1 VTIEAEM
8 HDGTILEFPD
18 GTAPEVIQ
26 RVVRSRL
33 SQPAAPEGSG
43 VGAWLGRRARD
54 VMEGVASFPSAA
66 ADALVPGV
74 AYARDAIGGQSGVG
88 LARQGADAL
97 GLPTPQTDGE
107 RMTSAVVQGVAGA
120 IPTMGIGAGP
130 GLVARGVNALSQGV
144 GGAAGG
150 AASEA
155 TRQAGYGEAAQVG
168 AGVLGGLAGAG
179 AVQGAAT
186 LGRGVASAVA
196 PFTQAGR
203 ESAVTDVML
212 RSADDPANLR
222 ARVDA
227 GLAATD
233 QRLPNSPVTPAVA
246 ARDPGLLRVESSV
259 RAGAMG
265 PQAQS
270 ALAEVGTRRAQAQ
283 IAEMDALGDG
293 STAGERGAAIR
304 GERGRPGQAG
314 SGLSGAQ
321 QARQQAVSRAY
332 EAIDPNGTSRL
343 PVAPLQAVAQEEMAG
358 RWGAGAGE
366 MPANVRQML
375 GTIEGAG
382 DAQPWRFMQN
392 LRGQANDIL
401 GDASASE
408 RARATARQVVGAI
421 DQAAQDAGTTGGFT
435 AEQAQRWRAAGE
447 LRRRLGEDF
456 NRDTTGANA
465 TGRILAD
472 GGYGAPR
479 LVDEAVP
486 GAALANVSSVRQA
499 LRASGGD
506 AQVRTALQGQFMDLL
521 SQRATGAAEVVD
533 GAGTPTRVTSPAGFR
548 RFWDQNRVVARELFG
563 PQEYR
568 RLEMLARDF
577 SEASIG
583 ANTGATRNSQT
594 VQNMTVGQMI
604 ARVSG
609 GLLDGETA
617 FGSTVSRPIK
627 WLYQEPERLTR
638 ELLGQAMA
646 DPRLAAMLLARAS
659 PQSVQRATAYI
670 EQNMMGRLGQAAGGA
685 AVRQAVRSGAE
696 QERRQAQQSQ

>member
-1 VTIEAEM
+1 MTIEAEM

-179 AVQGAAT
+179 AVQGVAT

-196 PFTQAGR
+196 PFTQSGR

-304 GERGRPGQAG
+304 GERGRPGQPG
-314 SGLSGAQ
+314 TGLSGAQ

-617 FGSTVSRPIK
+617 FGSTASRPIK